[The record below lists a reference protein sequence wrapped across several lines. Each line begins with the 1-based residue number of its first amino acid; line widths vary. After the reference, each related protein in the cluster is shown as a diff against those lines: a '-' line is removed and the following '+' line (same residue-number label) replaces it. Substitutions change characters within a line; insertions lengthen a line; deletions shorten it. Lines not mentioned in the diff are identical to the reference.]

1 MQLFVGM
8 DVSQRLTHLCVVDA
22 AGKRIWRGKCATDP
36 LLLAETI
43 REHASA
49 EARVGIETGPL
60 TRAPLTRKVSQHAER
75 SVRPCVRPHMMIP
88 PSIVFGN
95 DDPRFALLPQVLPAN
110 LTSGGMIIPT
120 TVPHS
125 GREGFKGT
133 APLCEDGG

>member
-36 LLLAETI
+36 LLLAI

-60 TRAPLTRKVSQHAER
+60 TPWLVHALRALNVEVTCIEARHAHA
-75 SVRPCVRPHMMIP
+75 VM
-88 PSIVFGN
+88 
-95 DDPRFALLPQVLPAN
+95 
-110 LTSGGMIIPT
+110 
-120 TVPHS
+120 
-125 GREGFKGT
+125 T
-133 APLCEDGG
+133 AA